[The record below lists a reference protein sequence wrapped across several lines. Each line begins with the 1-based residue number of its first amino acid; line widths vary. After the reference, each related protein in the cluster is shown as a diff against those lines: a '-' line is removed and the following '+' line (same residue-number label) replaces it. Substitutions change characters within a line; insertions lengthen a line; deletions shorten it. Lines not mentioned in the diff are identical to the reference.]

1 MSKNILPWER
11 LYLRTEL
18 RLAHSKIEVLLSKLS
33 ISNSKV
39 DMLSYS
45 IQEESLVKDVYICEN
60 KELKKRNFSM

>member
-11 LYLRTEL
+11 FYLRTEL